1 MYVPCTM
8 YVYVYLQT
16 VSRVEYIGYVFVKEI
31 QLNCDKTDI
40 QFDAEDIALVGYNS
54 ECSIFRY
61 SISVV
66 YVSKFKINFGEMR
79 IILSDALLYF
89 PAMSIVKKGK
99 MMMHINRLR
108 KEAEQS
114 FLSMNQKAKSV
125 L

>member
-1 MYVPCTM
+1 
-8 YVYVYLQT
+8 
-16 VSRVEYIGYVFVKEI
+16 
-31 QLNCDKTDI
+31 
-40 QFDAEDIALVGYNS
+40 
-54 ECSIFRY
+54 
-61 SISVV
+61 
-66 YVSKFKINFGEMR
+66 MR